1 MIIEARDI
9 TKSYGD
15 QRVLNNVNLTVNE
28 GEVLG
33 IIGPS
38 GSGKSTF
45 LRILD
50 LIEAPNSGE
59 LLLFGEDVLARR
71 NRWIELRRR
80 MGMLFQKPIVFN
92 ASVYDNVAMGMRYRS
107 ESKAEIDRRV
117 KETLEAVGLSRY
129 IKSSARDLSGGEQQR
144 VALSRVIVTEPEI
157 LFLDEPTANL
167 DPTSTATIE
176 EMVLRLNREVGT
188 TVVINTHD
196 MLQGQRLS
204 QRVGVMIAGRIMQV
218 GRPKEI
224 FNNPENLQIARFVGV
239 DNILSGRIVPGGQG
253 DLTVVEVQGNRL
265 EVAEQPP
272 VGKGAGVRVVFRG
285 EDVTIGV
292 GKPATTSARNVF
304 SGAITGIESTAPFVG
319 VTVDCGFSVTALVT
333 ARSADSMDLE
343 AGKEVWVSFKA
354 SAMHLIAEEPGTG
367 DEGKVS

>member
-1 MIIEARDI
+1 MIIEAHDI
-9 TKSYGD
+9 TKLYGD
-15 QRVLNNVNLTVNE
+15 QRVLNDVNLSVND

-50 LIEAPNSGE
+50 LIEPPTSGQ
-59 LLLFGEDVLARR
+59 LSIFGEDVLSMR
-71 NRWIELRRR
+71 NRWLALRRR

-107 ESKAEIDRRV
+107 ESRAEIDRRV

-176 EMVLRLNREVGT
+176 EIVLRLNREVGT
-188 TVVINTHD
+188 TIVVNTHD

-204 QRVGVMIAGRIMQV
+204 QRVGVMIAGEIMQV
-218 GRPKEI
+218 GRSKEI
-224 FNNPENLQIARFVGV
+224 FNSPKNLQIARFVGV
-239 DNILSGRIVPGGQG
+239 DNILSGMIVSTEPGG
-253 DLTVVEVQGNRL
+253 LTVVEVQGKKI
-265 EVAEQPP
+265 EVAEQPAD
-272 VGKGAGVRVVFRG
+272 VKGSAMNVVFRG

-292 GKPATTSARNVF
+292 GEQARTSARNVF
-304 SGAITGIESTAPFVG
+304 AGPITGIETTAPFVS
-319 VTVDCGFSVTALVT
+319 VTVDCGFPVTALVT
-333 ARSADSMDLE
+333 ARSADSMDLK
-343 AGKEVWVSFKA
+343 AGKNVWVSFKA
-354 SAMHLIAEEPGTG
+354 SALHFIPEEPDAG
-367 DEGKVS
+367 DGEKVS

>member
-1 MIIEARDI
+1 MIIEAHDI
-9 TKSYGD
+9 TKEYGD
-15 QRVLNNVNLTVNE
+15 QRVLDGVSLAVEE

-50 LIEAPNSGE
+50 LIEAPTSGE
-59 LLLFGEDVLARR
+59 LSLFGEDVLSMQ
-71 NRWIELRRR
+71 NRWLEIRRR

-107 ESKAEIDRRV
+107 ENRAEIDRRV
-117 KETLEAVGLSRY
+117 QETLEAVGLSRY

-167 DPTSTATIE
+167 DPASTATIE
-176 EMVLRLNREVGT
+176 EMVLRLNRERGT
-188 TVVINTHD
+188 TIVVNTHD

-204 QRVGVMIAGRIMQV
+204 QRVGVMIAGDIMQV
-218 GRPKEI
+218 GKPKEV
-224 FNNPENLQIARFVGV
+224 FNNPANLQIARFVGV
-239 DNILSGRIVPGGQG
+239 DNILSGRVASAEPGG
-253 DLTVVEVQGNRL
+253 LTVIEVQGNRL
-265 EVAEQPP
+265 EVAEPP
-272 VGKGAGVRVVFRG
+272 PDGKGRAVKVVFRG

-292 GKPATTSARNVF
+292 GETATTSARNVF
-304 SGAITGIESTAPFVG
+304 SGSITGIESTAPFVG
-319 VTVDCGFSVTALVT
+319 VTVDCGFPVTALVT

-354 SAMHLIAEEPGTG
+354 SALHLIAEEQDGG
-367 DEGKVS
+367 DER